1 MHLKWG
7 GGGMYF
13 WKLVGPHASTPCMN
27 HWETCKASGEIK
39 WDLELTQGPQGI
51 LRSTL
56 GFQRRAEQVHSCSRG
71 KRLAQS
77 HSDRTRWNTS
87 RSPGLGG
94 RGLWL

>member
-1 MHLKWG
+1 
-7 GGGMYF
+7 MYF

-56 GFQRRAEQVHSCSRG
+56 GFQRRQG
-71 KRLAQS
+71 
-77 HSDRTRWNTS
+77 
-87 RSPGLGG
+87 
-94 RGLWL
+94 